1 MVERLI
7 YFWGLFDSEE
17 AASVEGAEKSV
28 SYESSAVPEPV
39 VESFEAE
46 RIVDLEGEFG
56 LSGAGDPTEVDHLEY
71 SVGGKNTQ
79 VRVVNRGIAMFV
91 AETPELVRL
100 HRFFGVLRKQQ
111 EG

>member
-1 MVERLI
+1 MLEGLS

-17 AASVEGAEKSV
+17 TASVEGAEKCISF
-28 SYESSAVPEPV
+28 ESSAVPEPV

-56 LSGAGDPTEVDHLEY
+56 LPGAGDPTEVDHLEY
-71 SVGGKNTQ
+71 SIGGETTQ

-100 HRFFGVLRKQQ
+100 HRFFCLLKKQL
-111 EG
+111 EK